1 MNLMAAQLTNLKICH
16 GVKSMQ
22 NDEQAESAILEAIRS
37 LTEMYVQLN
46 EVTVPMKAAAIL
58 QESTSCED
66 ALERIQSQ
74 MNRMLLRGRL
84 NADKMPELKG

>member
-1 MNLMAAQLTNLKICH
+1 
-16 GVKSMQ
+16 MQ
-22 NDEQAESAILEAIRS
+22 NDEQAEKSIIEAVRL
-37 LTEMYVQLN
+37 LTEMHVQLN

-58 QESTSCED
+58 QDSEPCED

-84 NADKMPELKG
+84 STDEMPELEE

>member
-1 MNLMAAQLTNLKICH
+1 
-16 GVKSMQ
+16 MQ

-37 LTEMYVQLN
+37 LTEMHVQLN

-58 QESTSCED
+58 QDIEPCEN

-74 MNRMLLRGRL
+74 LNRMLLRGRL
-84 NADKMPELKG
+84 SADDSLVL

>member
-1 MNLMAAQLTNLKICH
+1 
-16 GVKSMQ
+16 MQ
-22 NDEQAESAILEAIRS
+22 NDEQAEKSILEAVRI

-58 QESTSCED
+58 QDSEHCDD
-66 ALERIQSQ
+66 AIERIKAQ

-84 NADKMPELKG
+84 SADEMPELEE

>member
-1 MNLMAAQLTNLKICH
+1 
-16 GVKSMQ
+16 MQ
-22 NDEQAESAILEAIRS
+22 NDEQAEKSILEAVRS
-37 LTEMYVQLN
+37 LTEMHVQLN

-58 QESTSCED
+58 QDSEHCDD

-84 NADKMPELKG
+84 SADQMPELEE

>member
-1 MNLMAAQLTNLKICH
+1 
-16 GVKSMQ
+16 MQ
-22 NDEQAESAILEAIRS
+22 NDEQAEKSILEAVRS
-37 LTEMYVQLN
+37 LTEMHVQLN

-58 QESTSCED
+58 QDSEPCED

-84 NADKMPELKG
+84 STDEIVQMVEE

>member
-1 MNLMAAQLTNLKICH
+1 
-16 GVKSMQ
+16 MQ

-37 LTEMYVQLN
+37 LTEMHVQLN

-58 QESTSCED
+58 QDIEPCEN

-74 MNRMLLRGRL
+74 LNGMLLRGRL
-84 NADKMPELKG
+84 SAYEPLDVEE

>member
-1 MNLMAAQLTNLKICH
+1 
-16 GVKSMQ
+16 MQ
-22 NDEQAESAILEAIRS
+22 NDEQAEQAILEAVRL

-58 QESTSCED
+58 QDSELCDD

-84 NADKMPELKG
+84 STDEMPELEE

>member
-1 MNLMAAQLTNLKICH
+1 
-16 GVKSMQ
+16 MQ
-22 NDEQAESAILEAIRS
+22 NDEQAEKAILEAVRT

-58 QESTSCED
+58 QDSELCDD

-84 NADKMPELKG
+84 STDEIVQMVEE

>member
-1 MNLMAAQLTNLKICH
+1 
-16 GVKSMQ
+16 MQ
-22 NDEQAESAILEAIRS
+22 NDEQAEKAILEAVRT

-46 EVTVPMKAAAIL
+46 DVTVPMKAAAIL
-58 QESTSCED
+58 QDSELCDD

-84 NADKMPELKG
+84 STDEIVQMVEE

>member
-1 MNLMAAQLTNLKICH
+1 MK
-16 GVKSMQ
+16 

-37 LTEMYVQLN
+37 LTEMHVQLN

-58 QESTSCED
+58 QDIEPCEN

-74 MNRMLLRGRL
+74 LNRMLLRGRL
-84 NADKMPELKG
+84 SADEPGDMEE

>member
-1 MNLMAAQLTNLKICH
+1 
-16 GVKSMQ
+16 MQ
-22 NDEQAESAILEAIRS
+22 NDEQAEKSILEAVRS
-37 LTEMYVQLN
+37 LTEMHVQLN

-58 QESTSCED
+58 QDSEHCDD

-84 NADKMPELKG
+84 SADEMPELEE

>member
-1 MNLMAAQLTNLKICH
+1 
-16 GVKSMQ
+16 MQ
-22 NDEQAESAILEAIRS
+22 NDEQAEKAILEAVRI

-58 QESTSCED
+58 QDSEHCDD
-66 ALERIQSQ
+66 AIERIKAQ

-84 NADKMPELKG
+84 STDEMPELEE

>member
-1 MNLMAAQLTNLKICH
+1 ME
-16 GVKSMQ
+16 

-37 LTEMYVQLN
+37 LTEMHVQLN

-58 QESTSCED
+58 QDIEPCEN

-74 MNRMLLRGRL
+74 LNRMLLRGRL
-84 NADKMPELKG
+84 SADDSLVL

>member
-1 MNLMAAQLTNLKICH
+1 
-16 GVKSMQ
+16 MQ
-22 NDEQAESAILEAIRS
+22 NDEQAEKSILEAVRS
-37 LTEMYVQLN
+37 LTEMHVQLN

-58 QESTSCED
+58 QDSEHCDD

-84 NADKMPELKG
+84 STDEIVQMVEE

>member
-1 MNLMAAQLTNLKICH
+1 
-16 GVKSMQ
+16 MQ
-22 NDEQAESAILEAIRS
+22 NDEQAEKAILEAVRI

-58 QESTSCED
+58 QDSEPCED

-84 NADKMPELKG
+84 SADEMPELEE

>member
-1 MNLMAAQLTNLKICH
+1 
-16 GVKSMQ
+16 MQ
-22 NDEQAESAILEAIRS
+22 NDEQAEKAILEAVRI

-58 QESTSCED
+58 QDSEHCDD
-66 ALERIQSQ
+66 AIERIKAQ

-84 NADKMPELKG
+84 SADEMPELEE